1 MPKTVQHFLLH
12 AFFRA
17 IALSVFGA
25 VHRQMPKVHYPIS
38 PETHFRRMLNYHC
51 GGFTYGECLR
61 FCIGHSGN
69 EDIFLNSH

>member
-17 IALSVFGA
+17 MALSVVGA

-51 GGFTYGECLR
+51 GGFT
-61 FCIGHSGN
+61 
-69 EDIFLNSH
+69 